1 MDDSDIERIKNNISN
16 DLSNIN
22 TNEFISKLKNSSSVL
37 DCISISNEFI
47 ETFNEMKSK
56 LILNISNELNQIK
69 NAFEEKEISNNILQ
83 NEMLIS
89 YSNIKNIINQN
100 KLKTKNISSNIND
113 IFTSVNLINSNL
125 EKKKYSLASSRV
137 SKIISMK
144 NITLSNIKLL
154 ESNFQKILEEIVQ
167 DKTKKLN
174 TSSSNSTIKVRP
186 APTPFPVTNDFNL
199 NNKLDNNNYYN
210 KKKISINNKN
220 NNIEN
225 SSKKKIINSLI
236 FKIFFLL
243 K

>member
-154 ESNFQKILEEIVQ
+154 L
-167 DKTKKLN
+167 
-174 TSSSNSTIKVRP
+174 
-186 APTPFPVTNDFNL
+186 
-199 NNKLDNNNYYN
+199 
-210 KKKISINNKN
+210 ISVY
-220 NNIEN
+220 
-225 SSKKKIINSLI
+225 L
-236 FKIFFLL
+236 
-243 K
+243 

>member
-16 DLSNIN
+16 DLLNIN

-69 NAFEEKEISNNILQ
+69 NAFEEKEISNNIFQ

-113 IFTSVNLINSNL
+113 IFHHLV
-125 EKKKYSLASSRV
+125 
-137 SKIISMK
+137 
-144 NITLSNIKLL
+144 
-154 ESNFQKILEEIVQ
+154 
-167 DKTKKLN
+167 
-174 TSSSNSTIKVRP
+174 
-186 APTPFPVTNDFNL
+186 
-199 NNKLDNNNYYN
+199 
-210 KKKISINNKN
+210 
-220 NNIEN
+220 
-225 SSKKKIINSLI
+225 
-236 FKIFFLL
+236 
-243 K
+243 